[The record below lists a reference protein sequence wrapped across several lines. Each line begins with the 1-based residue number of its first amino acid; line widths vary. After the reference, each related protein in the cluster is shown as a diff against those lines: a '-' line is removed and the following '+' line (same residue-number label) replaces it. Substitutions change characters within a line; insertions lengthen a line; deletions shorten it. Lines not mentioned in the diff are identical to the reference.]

1 VAETTTWEIM
11 RVQTSPFSAEHQQ
24 LRATIRRFVAEELAP
39 HAERWE
45 AEGWLDDGVFRRFG
59 ELGLLGLSVPTEH
72 GGQGG
77 DYWSSVVLAEEL
89 ARAGSGSLAMA
100 IAVQTDMATP
110 PILEFGTP
118 AQRRDYLVPALAG
131 EKVAAIGI
139 SEPDAGSDVRGVRT
153 RARPDGDGWVLD
165 GAKTYITNG
174 VRADFVTM
182 VVRTAEATTEDPWG
196 GLSLFLVDTDLPGF
210 AVASQL
216 DKVGMRASDT
226 ALLHLDGVRVGP
238 DALLGELHQGFRQ
251 IMWQLQGERLI
262 SAIGSVASA
271 QVLFERALAYTR
283 EREAFGRRIADFQ
296 VTQHKLA
303 DLATRIATVRALVYD
318 TCDAWNRGAYPTEQI
333 AMCKLAA
340 AQLGF
345 DVADEV
351 LQLHGGYGYAEEFGV
366 ARAWRDARLHRIGG
380 GADEVQREIVAR
392 HLDARAGARRA
403 TEVPAA
409 APAPALP
416 LFTPEHEA
424 LRASARAFVAAELAP
439 NVEAWERAGDF
450 PREVFAKV
458 GEAGFL
464 GLGFGPEVGGSGPD
478 VRAQAVWVEELSRC
492 LCGGLAADLGATTDL
507 AGTYLRDAGS
517 DEQRRR
523 FLPGLI
529 AGERIGALAVT
540 EPGAGSDVAGITT
553 RARRDGDDW
562 VLDGTKVF
570 ITNGPWAD
578 HLVVAAKVA
587 VADGAPGD
595 DPHQQ
600 LTLFVVDGGSPGL
613 SRRRLEMLGWRTSHT
628 GELTFEGVRVGDDR
642 RLGAIGSGFT
652 HITTAF
658 AWERLVLALGA
669 VAAAERTLELAIGYG
684 RQREAFGRPIGTFQ
698 VWQHRFA
705 DLATRIAAA
714 RALTYTGLR
723 LLVAREE
730 GGIVDQREVIRTA
743 AMAKLVT
750 QRLAFEVADEGVQ
763 IHGGAGYMMD
773 YPIQRAWRDARL
785 GPIGGGTDEIM
796 RQLIARTL

>member
-1 VAETTTWEIM
+1 M
-11 RVQTSPFSAEHQQ
+11 QTSPFTEEHRQ
-24 LRATIRRFVAEELAP
+24 LRATIRRVVDEELAP
-39 HAERWE
+39 HADRWE
-45 AEGWLDDGVFRRFG
+45 AEGWLDDGVFRRLG
-59 ELGLLGLSVPTEH
+59 ELGFLGLRVPVEH

-100 IAVQTDMATP
+100 IAAQTDMATP
-110 PILEFGTP
+110 PILEFGTA
-118 AQRRDYLVPALAG
+118 AQRRDYLEPALAG

-139 SEPDAGSDVRGVRT
+139 SEPEAGSDVRGVRT
-153 RARPDGDGWVLD
+153 RARRDGDGWVLD
-165 GAKTYITNG
+165 GAKTDITNG

-182 VVRTAEATTEDPWG
+182 VVRTADASTEDPWG

-210 AVASQL
+210 GVASRL
-216 DKVGMRASDT
+216 DKVGMRACDT
-226 ALLHLDGVRVGP
+226 ARLQLDGVRVGP

-251 IMWQLQGERLI
+251 IMWQLEAERLI
-262 SAIGSVASA
+262 AAVGSVASA

-283 EREAFGRRIADFQ
+283 EREAFGRRLADFQ

-303 DLATRIATVRALVYD
+303 ELATRIAAVRALVYE
-318 TCDAWNRGAYPTEQI
+318 TCDAWNRGADPTERI
-333 AMCKLAA
+333 AMSKLAA

-366 ARAWRDARLHRIGG
+366 ARAWRDARLHRIAGG
-380 GADEVQREIVAR
+380 SDEVQREIISR
-392 HLDARAGARRA
+392 HLDTRSRAGKPPTEMPA
-403 TEVPAA
+403 TATA
-409 APAPALP
+409 SALP

-439 NVEAWERAGDF
+439 HVESWERAGDF
-450 PREVFAKV
+450 PREVFRKV

-478 VRAQAVWVEELSRC
+478 VRAQAVWVEELARC
-492 LCGGLAADLGATTDL
+492 LSGGLAADLGATTDL
-507 AGTYLRDAGS
+507 AGTYLRNAGT

-529 AGERIGALAVT
+529 AGERIGALAIT
-540 EPGAGSDVAGITT
+540 EPGAGSDVAGIRT
-553 RARRDGDDW
+553 RARRDGDGW
-562 VLDGTKVF
+562 VLDGAKVF

-587 VADGAPGD
+587 AADGAPGD

-600 LTLFVVDGGSPGL
+600 LTLFVVDGQTPGL
-613 SRRRLEMLGWRTSHT
+613 SRRRLQMLGWATSHT
-628 GELTFEGVRVGDDR
+628 GELTFEGVRIDDQR
-642 RLGAIGSGFT
+642 RLGAIGSGFG

-669 VAAAERTLELAIGYG
+669 VAAAERTLELAIAYG
-684 RQREAFGRPIGTFQ
+684 REREAFGRPVGTVQ
-698 VWQHRFA
+698 MWRHRFA
-705 DLATRIAAA
+705 DLATRIAGA
-714 RALTYTGLR
+714 RALTYQGLR
-723 LLVAREE
+723 LLAAREQ
-730 GGIVDQREVIRTA
+730 GAAVDQTEVVRTA

-763 IHGGAGYMMD
+763 IHGGAGYLMES
-773 YPIQRAWRDARL
+773 PIQRAWRDARL